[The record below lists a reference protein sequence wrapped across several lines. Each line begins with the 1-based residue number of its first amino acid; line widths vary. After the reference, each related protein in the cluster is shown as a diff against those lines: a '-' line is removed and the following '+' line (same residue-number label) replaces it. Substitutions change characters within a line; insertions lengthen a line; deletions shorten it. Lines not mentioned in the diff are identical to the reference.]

1 MLQIFQTLILFFTYS
16 LIFVFPFLREEQI
29 VLDISIFSMVFY
41 IFEVVMNLF
50 VVREKEGKKITKV

>member
-1 MLQIFQTLILFFTYS
+1 MLQIFQALILFFTYS
-16 LIFVFPFLREEQI
+16 LILVFPFLREEQI

>member
-16 LIFVFPFLREEQI
+16 LILVFPFLREEQI